1 MNQQN
6 VSDLSKHPTGG
17 LRRMLTVQG
26 PPATQSSARRVR
38 SEHAGDRLRPKRTFR
53 TFTPCRLS
61 ARTSPVQSSAR
72 LRSTLPVHA
81 RLPQSHGRT
90 PATALFVSSHP
101 IQIVFDGLDE
111 RLPPAHAELCLPQ
124 RDFAYLSI
132 GPKRH
137 RSFETMYPTCRLRSI
152 LH

>member
-101 IQIVFDGLDE
+101 ISKSSSTDWTNAFL
-111 RLPPAHAELCLPQ
+111 RPTPSC
-124 RDFAYLSI
+124 AY
-132 GPKRH
+132 
-137 RSFETMYPTCRLRSI
+137 RSVISHISRSGRKDTGASKPCTQ
-152 LH
+152 LVG